1 VVVAAAGDIA
11 SQGAPDGA
19 QRMTALLVASWDP
32 EVVLT
37 LGDEQ
42 YAKGNL
48 DDFQSSYDPTW
59 GALLAI
65 TEPAPGNHEGYG
77 DLVGYCAYFGARAHC
92 PGGYHAFDAGAW
104 RVVALNSA
112 PGAIS
117 AEQIAFLSNELR
129 NDDGR
134 CQLVYW
140 HHPRWSSGAGHGSDP
155 ELENAWAAAVAGG
168 ADVVLNGH
176 EHNYERFAPMDA
188 DGNESADGT
197 REFVV
202 GTGGASLTPFAV
214 PLPSS
219 RARVIAHGALRLTL
233 SADGYA
239 WAFMDTEGQTRD
251 SGTGSCH

>member
-1 VVVAAAGDIA
+1 
-11 SQGAPDGA
+11 
-19 QRMTALLVASWDP
+19 
-32 EVVLT
+32 VVLT

-219 RARVIAHGALRLTL
+219 PGARDRARRAPLDAVGGRVRLGVHGHRGADPRLRHRLLPLTPRFVRGG
-233 SADGYA
+233 A
-239 WAFMDTEGQTRD
+239 
-251 SGTGSCH
+251 GTHPA